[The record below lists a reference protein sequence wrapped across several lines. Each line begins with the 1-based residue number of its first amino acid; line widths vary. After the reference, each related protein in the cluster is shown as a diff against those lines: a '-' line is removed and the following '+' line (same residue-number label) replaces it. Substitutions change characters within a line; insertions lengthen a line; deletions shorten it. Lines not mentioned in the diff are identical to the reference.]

1 MKNPYIIIAI
11 AAFLIAIVCAA
22 EDDIPKPTGIHTAP
36 GVVCPMTV
44 CPTNTLSKR
53 DKPACPASCPDNC
66 RIIDDVCCPGVQKA
80 VCYPASASQSHSAA
94 PTAASS
100 AVTSAVPTASSAS
113 VSSAASTVTPSASAS
128 STASSAPV
136 SPAASSPSPSAANSI
151 QLTIS
156 TSIIVAIIVAG
167 LQCL

>member
-1 MKNPYIIIAI
+1 MKNPYIIVAI

-22 EDDIPKPTGIHTAP
+22 EDDISKPTGIHTAP

-53 DKPACPASCPDNC
+53 DKPACPVSCPDNC
-66 RIIDDVCCPGVQKA
+66 RIIDDACCPGVQKA
-80 VCYPASASQSHSAA
+80 VCYPASASQSHSAV

-113 VSSAASTVTPSASAS
+113 VSSAASTVIPSASASAS
-128 STASSAPV
+128 STAPV

-156 TSIIVAIIVAG
+156 TSIIAAIIVAG